1 MNETAFQI
9 ALLSATLAGPKRDPL
24 AYIEQARALLR
35 ACQEPATA
43 PVESNPR
50 LVSYDDA
57 EGMICPEPDK
67 ALRRK
72 RMIEFFRPEV
82 LRIQALSANPGEWV
96 KGDGWEQPPGPILTE
111 KDARD
116 QAQAEALAAVAPVTA
131 YIASLKASGLSTNQV
146 ADLAERFRVWKKEQ
160 VSAIRTEIGKRGG
173 NQTKLKK
180 QKR

>member
-1 MNETAFQI
+1 MTNPTPYEI
-9 ALLSATLAGPKRDPL
+9 AMLAATIAHGRDPL
-24 AYIEQARALLR
+24 LHINDAWDLLR
-35 ACQEPATA
+35 ACAAPTIA
-43 PVESNPR
+43 PVEAPPVR
-50 LVSYDDA
+50 LTYEEA

-96 KGDGWEQPPGPILTE
+96 KGDGWEQPPGPKLTE
-111 KDARD
+111 KEARD

-131 YIASLKASGLSTNQV
+131 YIECLKSEGVTLDWVNETAG
-146 ADLAERFRVWKKEQ
+146 RFKLWKKEQ